1 MAPGRRSRRSRTG
14 STPSTRD
21 ATETA
26 SPSHVASQASDPSV
40 THTLGTASSSTR
52 RRGRGPTRGLV
63 LERLAREGRVMVEF
77 PQDCLRPVGDNAR
90 LFTSEVGVLCRALIP
105 ATTPRWADVTD
116 DVRQLI
122 RHRLT
127 DKFVLNLSVPYISYA
142 VDDMVKERFKEYRSN
157 LHKRYKRCISHEE
170 AVLSRP
176 PHVTP
181 DDWRILCERFLSEPF
196 QKRSRINSA
205 NKGKLEVNHVAGS
218 KSFVR
223 FRHDMRSEPDIMSEV
238 LGTRSGYVRGLG
250 HGAKLMAPARGTSSR
265 SIAGESA
272 LRRADVLEREVQHL
286 RVVVDEIRD
295 QLVRQRE
302 EQERRIEEMRVEH
315 ERRME
320 EMRVEYERRMKE
332 MFQAIV
338 ARLSTDA
345 PPPPPSSDAPSP
357 PPSSDAPSPSP
368 LSL

>member
-1 MAPGRRSRRSRTG
+1 
-14 STPSTRD
+14 
-21 ATETA
+21 
-26 SPSHVASQASDPSV
+26 
-40 THTLGTASSSTR
+40 
-52 RRGRGPTRGLV
+52 
-63 LERLAREGRVMVEF
+63 MVEF

-223 FRHDMRSEPDIMSEV
+223 FRHDMQDSVTGQEPGPVDLYRGTHCRQATGSWVHPRASKNWAAMDTIRSQPTPDGTQRSEPDIMSEV